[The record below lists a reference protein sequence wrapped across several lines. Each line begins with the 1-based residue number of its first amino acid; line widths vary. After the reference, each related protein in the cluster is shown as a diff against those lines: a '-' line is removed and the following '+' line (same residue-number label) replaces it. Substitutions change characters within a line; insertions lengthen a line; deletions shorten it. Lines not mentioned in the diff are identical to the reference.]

1 MCPLPSSRAA
11 SCKVPL
17 LPGAPQLPPAL
28 HRAQS
33 PWTRPAD
40 DSTFTA
46 SPPRLSKACGE
57 LVTAPTKPPAQ
68 AGMAPSS
75 CRRGDGKRQLR
86 GGDEPSAGSH
96 CLLVATEA
104 RWQRQSWDPLP
115 ASAGCTRAASHPRAG
130 LAPWGTGQGTAGCL

>member
-1 MCPLPSSRAA
+1 MSPHPAHPISTHSSLTQRRCRLRLTPRAWGAVCPLPSSRAA

-46 SPPRLSKACGE
+46 SPPPRLSKACGE
-57 LVTAPTKPPAQ
+57 LVTAPCQ
-68 AGMAPSS
+68 ATSS
-75 CRRGDGKRQLR
+75 GRDGT
-86 GGDEPSAGSH
+86 E
-96 CLLVATEA
+96 LLQEG
-104 RWQRQSWDPLP
+104 RW
-115 ASAGCTRAASHPRAG
+115 
-130 LAPWGTGQGTAGCL
+130 